1 MMVEELRKK
10 STAELTSEMLDL
22 LKEQF
27 NLRMQKGMGEAPR
40 PHLYK
45 KVRQEIARIKT
56 VLAEKERAAKKEQ
69 QVKEESKA

>member
-1 MMVEELRKK
+1 MIAEQLRKK
-10 STAELTSEMLDL
+10 TATELKTEMLDL

-45 KVRQEIARIKT
+45 KVRQEIGRIKT
-56 VLAEKERAAKKEQ
+56 ILAEKERKAKKEQ
-69 QVKEESKA
+69 QAKKERKA